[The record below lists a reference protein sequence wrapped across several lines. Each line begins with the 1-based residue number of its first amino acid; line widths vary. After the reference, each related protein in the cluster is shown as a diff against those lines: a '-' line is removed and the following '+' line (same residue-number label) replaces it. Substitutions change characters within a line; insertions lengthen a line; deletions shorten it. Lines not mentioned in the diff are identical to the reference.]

1 MVHVLENKCI
11 GCNSCIRVCPVPNAN
26 HRETDGTVRC
36 NIDQCIKC
44 GECIKTCTHGARY
57 YDDDL
62 ETVLQLMKSQR
73 VSFVVAPAIKS
84 AMDGKWRHVLKW
96 LKDAG
101 AHEVYDGAFGADIC
115 TYMHIKYLEQ
125 HPGKKIISQ
134 PCAAIVNYAEK
145 HKPELID
152 KLSPVQSPL
161 LCSGIYIRRYLKNN
175 DVLVGLT
182 PCIAKEDEFK
192 NTNIYSYN
200 VTFRTLY
207 DYINKIGISLPS
219 GRSEFEF
226 SDVRGFDGAIYPVPG
241 GLKECLKVYKPDLF
255 VTTSEGVHKV
265 YGDFDTY
272 LDTESARLPVVYD
285 VLSCEFGCNTGV
297 GARDDVTP
305 FTASDVMVHA
315 QSFAS
320 KQRKSVRFH
329 TRIFKDLQLE
339 DFLRSYNDRCS
350 YVPPSESELDHVF
363 NSMGKT
369 TEDLRHID
377 CHACGYDSCL
387 QMARSIYEGNN
398 APENCVELRVQ
409 QVSQMHEKIERDH
422 ERLRE
427 AVTEIQS
434 SLELLNEKM
443 TPISGMAAESAASN
457 TSISENMNSLN
468 ADMTSIHDSATEIVN
483 SVSKISVSVD
493 EYGKIL
499 EKIKNIS
506 EQTNILALNASIEAA
521 RAGEHGKG
529 FSVVAGEVRSLA
541 VQSAN
546 TLKEAEEHTN
556 EILSNIKE
564 IRTAS
569 DVIVQEVDETKA
581 GVDNTNEAVE
591 TMSNN
596 SSVIS
601 SSVTDVSAIIEELN
615 SIVNELVAMG

>member
-11 GCNSCIRVCPVPNAN
+11 GCNSCIRTCPVPNAN
-26 HRETDGTVRC
+26 YRDGDIVKC
-36 NIDQCIKC
+36 NTEQCIKC

-73 VSFVVAPAIKS
+73 VSFVVAPAIRT

-101 AHEVYDGAFGADIC
+101 AHEIYDGAFGADIC
-115 TYMHIKYLEQ
+115 TYMHIKYLES

-152 KLSPVQSPL
+152 KLSPVHSPL

-192 NTNIYSYN
+192 NTGIYSYN
-200 VTFRTLY
+200 VTFRKLY

-226 SDVRGFDGAIYPVPG
+226 SDVRGFDGAIYPIPG

-255 VTTSEGVHKV
+255 VSTSEGVHKV
-265 YGDFDTY
+265 YADFDTY

-285 VLSCEFGCNTGV
+285 VLSCEFGCNTGI
-297 GARDDVTP
+297 GARDEVTP
-305 FTASDVMVHA
+305 FTASDVMTNVK
-315 QSFAS
+315 SFAS
-320 KQRKSVRFH
+320 KQRKSIRFH
-329 TRIFKDLQLE
+329 TKVFKDLALE
-339 DFLRSYNDRCS
+339 DFVRSYNDRCT
-350 YVPPSESELDHVF
+350 YIPPTEHDLDHVF

-369 TEDLRHID
+369 NEDLRHID
-377 CHACGYDSCL
+377 CHACGYKSCL
-387 QMARSIYEGNN
+387 DMARSIYEGNN
-398 APENCVELRVQ
+398 VPENCVEMRVQ
-409 QVSQMHEKIERDH
+409 QVSQMHEKIERNH
-422 ERLRE
+422 EKLRN

-443 TPISGMAAESAASN
+443 IPISGKAAENAANN
-457 TSISENMNSLN
+457 TSISENMDVLST
-468 ADMTSIHDSATEIVN
+468 DMNNIHDSATEIVS

-493 EYGKIL
+493 EYSKIL
-499 EKIKNIS
+499 DKIKNIS

-564 IRTAS
+564 IRTS
-569 DVIVQEVDETKA
+569 SGVIVQEVEDTKA
-581 GVDNTNEAVE
+581 GVINTNEAVE
-591 TMSNN
+591 SMSEG
-596 SSVIS
+596 SKIIGA
-601 SSVTDVSAIIEELN
+601 SVTDVSAIIQELN
-615 SIVNELVAMG
+615 SIVAELVAMD

>member
-26 HRETDGTVRC
+26 HREGKTVRV
-36 NIDQCIKC
+36 NTDQCIKC
-44 GECIKTCTHGARY
+44 GECVKNCVHGARY

-73 VSFVVAPAIKS
+73 VSFVVAPAIKT

-101 AHEVYDGAFGADIC
+101 AHEIYDGAFGADIC
-115 TYMHIKYLEQ
+115 TYMHIKYLES

-145 HKPELID
+145 HKPELLD

-182 PCIAKEDEFK
+182 PCIAKEDEFR
-192 NTNIYSYN
+192 NTGIYSYN

-207 DYINKIGISLPS
+207 DYINKIGIPLPS

-255 VTTSEGVHKV
+255 VTNSEGVHKI
-265 YGDFDTY
+265 YPDFDTY
-272 LDTESARLPVVYD
+272 LETDSARLPTVFD

-329 TRIFKDLQLE
+329 TKIFKNLVME
-339 DFLRSYNDRCS
+339 DFLRSYTDRCN
-350 YVPPSESELDHVF
+350 YIPPTEYELDHVF

-369 TEDLRHID
+369 TEELRHLD
-377 CHACGYDSCL
+377 CHACGYDSCYH
-387 QMARSIYEGNN
+387 MARSIYEGNN
-398 APENCVELRVQ
+398 SVENCVELRVQ
-409 QVSQMHEKIERDH
+409 QVSEMHEKIEKDH
-422 ERLRE
+422 ERLRS

-434 SLELLNEKM
+434 SLEILTEKV
-443 TPISGMAAESAASN
+443 TPIAGKAAESAAN
-457 TSISENMNSLN
+457 NASISNNMTMLNS
-468 ADMTSIHDSATEIVN
+468 DMNSIHDSATEIVS

-493 EYGKIL
+493 EYSKIL
-499 EKIKNIS
+499 DKIKNIS

-564 IRTAS
+564 IRSSS
-569 DVIVQEVDETKA
+569 DTIVKEVDETKA
-581 GVDNTNEAVE
+581 GVDNTNGAVE
-591 TMSNN
+591 SMSQ
-596 SSVIS
+596 SSMVIS
-601 SSVTDVSAIIEELN
+601 DSVAGVSAIIEELN
-615 SIVNELVAMG
+615 SIVADLVSMG